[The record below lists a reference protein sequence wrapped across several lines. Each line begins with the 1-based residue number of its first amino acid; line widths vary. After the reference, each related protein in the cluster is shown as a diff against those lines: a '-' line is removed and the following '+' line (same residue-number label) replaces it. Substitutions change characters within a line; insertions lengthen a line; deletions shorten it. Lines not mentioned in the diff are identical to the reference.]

1 MTFPNIPSTID
12 YPIVRNLVVA
22 CRLSDDPVVRVVL
35 SDGGPMPRMT
45 VKFKN
50 SKHGTLE
57 AKTEGHPQGL
67 LCLTPESKRKLAH
80 IIFQN
85 PGTYIS
91 YPCGPQAGALH
102 TSKLLKL
109 SGIGG
114 KYRLNRLGIP
124 LVDDQP
130 AVDESP
136 QNNVTSMCPVP
147 LNPHPHFNGI
157 SLGFKDAIFVHL
169 DQQEQSKLFT
179 ERSKSVGLAERVIR
193 SIEGSPDEA
202 SAVLIVT
209 AIPVTW

>member
-57 AKTEGHPQGL
+57 AKTEGHPQ
-67 LCLTPESKRKLAH
+67 
-80 IIFQN
+80 
-85 PGTYIS
+85 GTYIS

-193 SIEGSPDEA
+193 SIPGSPDEA